1 MSRFHEGGI
10 RALRKKTLSD
20 VELAGRRVLMRV
32 DFNVPLSKRG
42 DVTDDTRIR
51 AALPSID
58 HIVDGGA
65 SLVLMS
71 HLGRPK
77 GQKNPSMSLNVVA
90 YHLGGM
96 IDHPVKFVE
105 DCVGEEAEQMALSLQ
120 PGEILLLENLRF
132 HEEETANDAGF
143 AKQLSRFGDLY
154 ANDAFGTAHRAH
166 ASTEGVTHYF
176 DERVAGFLMEKE
188 LETLEGLLADPD
200 SPFVA
205 LLGGAKVSGKIGVIE
220 NLLDRVDRILIG
232 GGMAYTFFKAV
243 GLDVGASLVDEE
255 SLELCRRVMDRSA
268 GGDGKKIFLPVD
280 TVVAKGIDDDSDM
293 KTVSTGD
300 MPEDLTGVDIGK
312 KTVEVFSGELAKAKT
327 IFWNGPMGVFEE
339 PSFAEGTKRI
349 ARTVAEMTGR
359 GAKTVVGGGDS
370 VAALGQLRLK
380 DKITHVST
388 GGGASLELLEGKK
401 LPGVEALSDRT

>member
-1 MSRFHEGGI
+1 
-10 RALRKKTLSD
+10 LRKKTLRD

-42 DVTDDTRIR
+42 DVIDDTRIM

-58 HIVDGGA
+58 HIVSAGA

-77 GQKNPSMSLNVVA
+77 GRRNPAMSLNVVA
-90 YHLGGM
+90 YHLGGL

-105 DCVGEEAEQMALSLQ
+105 DCIGDEAEEAARSLK
-120 PGEILLLENLRF
+120 PGEVLLLENLRF
-132 HEEETANDAGF
+132 HAEETENDAGF
-143 AKQLSRFGDLY
+143 AEKLSRYGDLY

-166 ASTEGVTHYF
+166 ASTEGVTRYF
-176 DERVAGFLMEKE
+176 EERVAGFLMERE
-188 LETLEGLLADPD
+188 LEALEGLLSEPER
-200 SPFVA
+200 PFVA
-205 LLGGAKVSGKIGVIE
+205 LLGGAKVSGKIGLIE
-220 NLLDRVDRILIG
+220 NLLDRVDRVLIG

-243 GLDVGASLVDEE
+243 GLEVGASLVDEE
-255 SLELCRRVMDRSA
+255 SLELCRKLMDRSSKS
-268 GGDGKKIFLPVD
+268 GGKKIFLPVD
-280 TVVAKGIDDDSDM
+280 TVVAMGIDDDSDM

-300 MPEDLTGVDIGK
+300 MPDDLVGVDIGK
-312 KTVEVFSGELAKAKT
+312 MTIEVFGKELAGAKT

-359 GAKTVVGGGDS
+359 GTTTVVGGGDS
-370 VAALGQLRLK
+370 VAALGRFHLK

-401 LPGVEALSDRT
+401 LPGVEALSDKI